1 MRTGR
6 PKKALTLSPEN
17 RERLE
22 SLAHRAR
29 SQPLL
34 ARRAR
39 VVLACAEGL
48 DNRTVARKLRCLVA
62 MVGKWRARFLK
73 AGLEALYD
81 EPRPGAPRTVSD
93 EQVEKVVIQ
102 TLESTPR
109 GETHWSTRG
118 LAKATGLSRMTI
130 SRIWHAFGLQPHRT
144 DTFQLSPDPQLIE
157 KVRDIVG
164 LYMNPPEHAL
174 VLCVD
179 EKSQI
184 QALDRTQPLLPMQPG
199 QLERGTHDYKRN
211 GTTSLFAALELK
223 TNRVIG
229 QLHRRHRSLEFRK
242 FLDRIESQVP
252 ADLDVH
258 LIVDNYATHK
268 TAIIRKWFAKRPRFH
283 VHFTPT
289 YGSWINLVERWFA
302 ELTHK
307 RIRRGVF
314 RSVQDL
320 ESAIR
325 EFIDVHNEDPTSFV
339 WTRSADQI
347 LDSIARYA
355 QRTLAAHSP
364 ALIARTTGTG
374 DEQRVVKS
382 TQECDLGM
390 VVIVFRSWRWDDARS
405 GFGKKGCGSRPRCC
419 RWE

>member
-1 MRTGR
+1 MEEVQMRTGR
-6 PKKALTLSPEN
+6 PKQPLIVTEEE

-29 SQPLL
+29 TQALL

-48 DNRTVARKLRCLVA
+48 DNKAVAKKLRCCLG
-62 MVGKWRARFLK
+62 MVSKWRSRFLR
-73 AGLEALYD
+73 ARLEGLYD
-81 EPRPGAPRTVSD
+81 EPRPGAPRKVSD
-93 EQVEKVVIQ
+93 DQVEKVVIR

-109 GETHWSTRG
+109 GQTHWSTRG
-118 LAKATGLSRMTI
+118 LAKASGLSRMTI
-130 SRIWHAFGLQPHRT
+130 SRIWHAFGLQPHRA
-144 DTFQLSPDPQLIE
+144 DTFKLSPDPQLIE

-174 VLCVD
+174 VFCVD

-184 QALDRTQPLLPMQPG
+184 QALDRTQPLLPLRPG
-199 QLERGTHDYKRN
+199 QVERGTHDYKRH

-229 QLHRRHRSLEFRK
+229 QLHRRHRSQEFRQ
-242 FLDRIESQVP
+242 FLDAIEANVP
-252 ADLDVH
+252 AELDVH
-258 LIVDNYATHK
+258 IVLDNYGTHK
-268 TAIIRKWFAKRPRFH
+268 TAIIRKWFAKRSRFH

-302 ELTHK
+302 EITNR

-314 RSVQDL
+314 RSVKEL
-320 ESAIR
+320 EAAIR
-325 EFIDVHNEDPTSFV
+325 EYIAVHNEDPKPFV
-339 WTRSADQI
+339 WTRTADQI

-355 QRTLAAHSP
+355 QRTAAVQLS
-364 ALIARTTGTG
+364 
-374 DEQRVVKS
+374 
-382 TQECDLGM
+382 
-390 VVIVFRSWRWDDARS
+390 
-405 GFGKKGCGSRPRCC
+405 
-419 RWE
+419 